1 MLKADPAVQRRLLE
15 LADVDA
21 ELSRVEHRRRTL
33 PELAEIAEAER
44 SVQAKRD
51 AKVAGETTL
60 GDLDR
65 EVKRQEKE
73 IDAVRSRE
81 DRDRALLADGTAPAK
96 QLTDLEHELA
106 TLQRRQTT
114 LEDELLELMERRE
127 AVELDG
133 QHAGVELAKAEEALA
148 DASGRRD
155 QALADLESTQ
165 ARRDAERATLVPV
178 FPEPLLNL
186 YERVRK
192 NKGIGAAL
200 LRARRCGACRI
211 ELDRS
216 AISRISGTA
225 ADEVVT
231 CEECGAIMVR
241 TAESGI

>member
-1 MLKADPAVQRRLLE
+1 MKAEPAVQRRLLE

-21 ELSRVEHRRRTL
+21 ELSRVEHRRRTM
-33 PELAEIAEAER
+33 PELAEVAEAEKA
-44 SVQAKRD
+44 VQARRD
-51 AKVAGETTL
+51 AKVANETAL

-73 IDAVRSRE
+73 IDAVRARE
-81 DRDRALLADGTAPAK
+81 DRDRALLAGGTVNSK
-96 QLTDLEHELA
+96 QMTDLEHELA

-133 QHAGVELAKAEEALA
+133 KHATMELDKAEAALA
-148 DASGRRD
+148 DANGRRD
-155 QALADLESTQ
+155 QELADLETIQ
-165 ARRDAERATLVPV
+165 ARRDDERGKLVPS
-178 FPEPLLNL
+178 FPENLLTQ
-186 YERVRK
+186 YERVRR

-216 AISRISGTA
+216 TIARISASST
-225 ADEVVT
+225 DEVLT
-231 CEECGAIMVR
+231 CDECGAILVR
-241 TAESGI
+241 TAESGL